1 MAERTAH
8 NGLVVGSNP
17 SKLKIK
23 LNYYK
28 FLKIKTSLKKNK
40 LIVFYNTKD
49 LNSKIWFAAK
59 KLLKNLNLKYFRLQN
74 KITKKILNQSIFK
87 KFKPIISNTI
97 IIGTFKI
104 VINLVFSTFFITNN
118 FLTFLA
124 IKLNK
129 TFYLL
134 NQIKNIQLVKYKIV
148 ISIFYT
154 SLKKTTK
161 LPIKII

>member
-1 MAERTAH
+1 MVEHTAH
-8 NGLVVGSNP
+8 NGLVVGSSP

-40 LIVFYNTKD
+40 LIIFYNIKD
-49 LNSKIWFAAK
+49 LDSKIWFTVK
-59 KLLKNLNLKYFRLQN
+59 KLLKNSNLKYSRLQN

-87 KFKPIISNTI
+87 KFKSIISNTI
-97 IIGTFKI
+97 IIGIFK
-104 VINLVFSTFFITNN
+104 VLINLAFSTFFIINN
-118 FLTFLA
+118 FLTFIA

-134 NQIKNIQLVKYKIV
+134 NQIKNIQFVNYKIV
-148 ISIFYT
+148 IITFYT
-154 SLKKTTK
+154 FLKKTTK
-161 LPIKII
+161 RPIKIL